1 MAPNGRDLSLEKKR
15 ELMEMIG
22 ISSPLARVA
31 AVAVGVAVAGLS
43 VLPATAQATPARPE
57 ATTAASGYRTVGALS
72 GVATVS
78 ASNAW
83 AVGYTG
89 SQSQSKPLMLHWNGK
104 SWKRVTSPK
113 ILDGTAG
120 SLSAIT
126 VVSARDAWA
135 VGTTGSSF
143 GHALMLHWNG
153 KAWSQVTSV
162 AGISGELAAVT
173 ATANS
178 GWAVGTVLTPSVIAP
193 LFLHWNGK
201 TWSRVASGLNPA
213 SQGES
218 FMQGVAVTA
227 AKTAWAVGTTSQG
240 IPTPVLG
247 RWNGSTW
254 RTDTSYPLKIGE
266 GSFAG
271 LAAGPGGTA
280 FVVGN
285 GEPGFF
291 KPPVALSMRW
301 TGKAWQGAPVSGAP
315 KNSGLDSVAYAPGG
329 TAWAAGYKYTSAT
342 GTGALLYRW
351 TGKTWV
357 SVALSGGASRLNG
370 LGFAAAGNGWAV
382 GGKGADTLILHWNGK
397 AWN

>member
-1 MAPNGRDLSLEKKR
+1 
-15 ELMEMIG
+15 MEMIG
-22 ISSPLARVA
+22 ISSPLVRVA
-31 AVAVGVAVAGLS
+31 AVAVGVAIAGLS
-43 VLPATAQATPARPE
+43 VLPATAEATPARPE
-57 ATTAASGYRTVGALS
+57 AAPAATGYSTVGALS
-72 GVATVS
+72 GVGAVS

-83 AVGYTG
+83 AVGYAG
-89 SQSQSKPLMLHWNGK
+89 SRSSSKLLMLHWNGK

-113 ILDGTAG
+113 ILDGAAG
-120 SLSAIT
+120 NLSAIT
-126 VVSARDAWA
+126 VVSASDAWA
-135 VGTTGSSF
+135 VGTAGGSF

-162 AGISGELAAVT
+162 AGIGGQLAAVT
-173 ATANS
+173 ATAKS
-178 GWAVGTVLTPSVIAP
+178 GWAVGTNLTPSVIAP
-193 LFLHWNGK
+193 LFLRWNGR

-218 FMQGVAVTA
+218 TLQGVAVTA

-240 IPTPVLG
+240 LPTPVLG

-254 RTDTSYPLKIGE
+254 RTDTSYPVKIGE

-280 FVVGN
+280 FVVGD

-291 KPPVALSMRW
+291 KPTVALSLRW
-301 TGKAWQGAPVSGAP
+301 TGKAWRSDPVSGAA
-315 KNSGLDSVAYAPGG
+315 KNSELDSVAYAPGG

-351 TGKTWV
+351 TGKTWA
-357 SVALSGGASRLNG
+357 SVALPGSASRLNG

-382 GGKGADTLILHWNGK
+382 GGKNADTLILHWNGK
-397 AWN
+397 AWS